1 MFIEACTLCINSR
14 NGFSMEHCLGSNVQT
29 LANYTIKPM
38 LHTQFLY
45 IYMFFFFLLEWSL
58 QRRFALAP
66 PDLMAKNTHAAVR

>member
-38 LHTQFLY
+38 VRAEFLY
-45 IYMFFFFLLEWSL
+45 FFFFFFVGMN
-58 QRRFALAP
+58 FAKKIGLVS